1 MSHETPNGHYTPVTT
16 YEECCR
22 QFLRAW
28 LMLEQ
33 EEEGI
38 RVRKQTLMVNYEEVI
53 PVQQLLATLYNRRM
67 LQQVRRHPDPAV
79 EALVEEELERG
90 ERQP

>member
-1 MSHETPNGHYTPVTT
+1 MSQETPNGHYTPITT

-33 EEEGI
+33 EEESI

-53 PVQQLLATLYNRRM
+53 PVQQLLTTLYNCRM
-67 LQQVRRHPDPAV
+67 LQQVRRHPDPTI
-79 EALVEEELERG
+79 EALIEQELERS
-90 ERQP
+90 EP